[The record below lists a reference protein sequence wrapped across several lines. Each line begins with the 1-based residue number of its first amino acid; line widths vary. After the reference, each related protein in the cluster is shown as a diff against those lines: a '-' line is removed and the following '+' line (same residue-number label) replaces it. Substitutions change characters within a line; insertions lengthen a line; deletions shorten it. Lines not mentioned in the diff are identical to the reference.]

1 MTAAR
6 RDAPWGALSSNEN
19 RRVAPFDAVV
29 RIEDRRVND
38 RPEPLTGGVRR
49 IRRNE
54 RVDEDLIP
62 VQHLRSRSSSSSV
75 IALSAGPAVRPDP
88 QETVEDW
95 TWSAETVHP
104 IAASP
109 RVTIKPTVTFRDVLV
124 MAFLSAGRPVRP
136 PARWNAGTPVCRVNI
151 LKNAPETA
159 GLSRRAGRGE
169 CAILRPSKRSWTTP
183 SPGAVTELL
192 RAWGDGDDGALEQL
206 TPLVEAEL
214 RRLARGYMRRER
226 RGHTLQTT
234 ALVNEAFLRLTDARR
249 VRWQDRAH
257 FLGISAR
264 LMRRVLVDHARSR
277 GYRKRGGGA
286 ERVTLDEGLVAS
298 PEPAVDV
305 VALDRALE
313 ALAAVDARKSRVIE
327 LRFFGGLSVEETAE
341 VLHVSP
347 DTVKRDWR
355 LAKLWLLRELEGEG
369 R

>member
-1 MTAAR
+1 MSPSWRPPFRTAR
-6 RDAPWGALSSNEN
+6 R
-19 RRVAPFDAVV
+19 
-29 RIEDRRVND
+29 
-38 RPEPLTGGVRR
+38 
-49 IRRNE
+49 
-54 RVDEDLIP
+54 
-62 VQHLRSRSSSSSV
+62 
-75 IALSAGPAVRPDP
+75 
-88 QETVEDW
+88 
-95 TWSAETVHP
+95 
-104 IAASP
+104 
-109 RVTIKPTVTFRDVLV
+109 
-124 MAFLSAGRPVRP
+124 P
-136 PARWNAGTPVCRVNI
+136 PSRWNAGTPADKVKIVEI
-151 LKNAPETA
+151 APEMTA
-159 GLSRRAGRGE
+159 IPQGRPLRCGY
-169 CAILRPSKRSWTTP
+169 AILPRKVLGTP

-192 RAWGDGDDGALEQL
+192 RAWGDGDDGALERL

-226 RGHTLQTT
+226 RDHTLQAT

-286 ERVTLDEGLVAS
+286 ERVTLNEGLVPS

-305 VALDRALE
+305 VALDGALQ
-313 ALAAVDARKSRVIE
+313 ALAAVDVRKSRVIE

-355 LAKLWLLRELEGEG
+355 LAKLWLLRELE
-369 R
+369 